1 MFLLLALPDG
11 TPEQLQKLQT
21 KTVHAQILWIGEN
34 IKKRAIAANSG
45 YEINIK
51 LQNLLK
57 EKICGRKYARWKFS
71 YLENFYTRVFFII
84 YRILRPP
91 ILNLSFLQSSEFA
104 ASILYLSFLQSTGRR
119 RIFLSEEQIC
129 NLLWHS

>member
-1 MFLLLALPDG
+1 MFLLLALPNG

-34 IKKRAIAANSG
+34 IKKRAIA
-45 YEINIK
+45 
-51 LQNLLK
+51 
-57 EKICGRKYARWKFS
+57 
-71 YLENFYTRVFFII
+71 
-84 YRILRPP
+84 
-91 ILNLSFLQSSEFA
+91 LNLSFLQSSEFA
-104 ASILYLSFLQSTGRR
+104 ASILNLSFLQSTGRR

>member
-1 MFLLLALPDG
+1 MFLLLDLPDG

-51 LQNLLK
+51 L
-57 EKICGRKYARWKFS
+57 
-71 YLENFYTRVFFII
+71 
-84 YRILRPP
+84 
-91 ILNLSFLQSSEFA
+91 
-104 ASILYLSFLQSTGRR
+104 
-119 RIFLSEEQIC
+119 
-129 NLLWHS
+129 